1 MYNFYRNAANAS
13 AQETP
18 SDCYLVCSSVEEV
31 NEISREIDEGLLT
44 QQVQVV
50 RLLTVVPV
58 RMLKR
63 D

>member
-1 MYNFYRNAANAS
+1 MYNSYSNTANAS
-13 AQETP
+13 TQKTP
-18 SDCYLVCSSVEEV
+18 SDCYLVGSGVEEV
-31 NEISREIDEGLLT
+31 NEISREINEGVLT

-58 RMLKR
+58 RMLER